1 MARTR
6 WHPPPES
13 LFNAAN
19 RVVRPLL
26 RSRLHPLVSRR
37 LMLLTYDGAKT
48 GRTYAIPLASYRGAP
63 DEVWAFGART
73 GWMSNFRNGRTVR
86 LLLRRRDLRAEA
98 TAVEDREQ
106 VARLLEELVQR
117 KGPGAVRD
125 PFVGFPR
132 DRHPTHEEALA
143 AADRVRIARFHL
155 STKPWI
161 QGRSSRSRS
170 ALGRPATTRS

>member
-1 MARTR
+1 MARAR
-6 WHPPPES
+6 WHPPES

-19 RVVRPLL
+19 RLIRPLL
-26 RSRLHPLVSRR
+26 RSRLHPLVSGR
-37 LMLLTYDGAKT
+37 LMLLTYEGAKT
-48 GRTYAIPLASYRGAP
+48 GRTFAIPVAYYRWAP

-73 GWMSNFRNGRTVR
+73 GWMSNFRSRRPVR
-86 LLLRRRDLRAEA
+86 LLLRGRAVRAEA

-143 AADRVRIARFHL
+143 AADRIRIARFHL
-155 STKPWI
+155 SAKP
-161 QGRSSRSRS
+161 
-170 ALGRPATTRS
+170 

>member
-6 WHPPPES
+6 WHPPES

-19 RVVRPLL
+19 RAVRPLL
-26 RSRLHPLVSRR
+26 RSRLHPLVSKR
-37 LMLLTYDGAKT
+37 LMLLTYEGAKS
-48 GRTYAIPLASYRGAP
+48 GRTYAIPVAYYRWGP

-73 GWMSNFRNGRTVR
+73 GWMSNFRNPRTVR
-86 LLLRRRDLRAEA
+86 LLLRGREVRAEA

-125 PFVGFPR
+125 PFAGLPR
-132 DRHPTHEEALA
+132 DRYPTHEEALA
-143 AADRVRIARFHL
+143 SADRVRIARFRL
-155 STKPWI
+155 SAKP
-161 QGRSSRSRS
+161 
-170 ALGRPATTRS
+170 

>member
-6 WHPPPES
+6 WHPPES

-26 RSRLHPLVSRR
+26 RSRLHPLVSGR
-37 LMLLTYDGAKT
+37 LMLLTYAGAKT
-48 GRTYAIPLASYRGAP
+48 GRTYAIPVAYHRWAP
-63 DEVWAFGART
+63 DELWAFGART
-73 GWMSNFRNGRTVR
+73 GWMSNFRNRRAVR
-86 LLLRRRDLRAEA
+86 LRLRGREVRAEA

-106 VARLLEELVQR
+106 VAGLLEELVR
-117 KGPGAVRD
+117 REGPGSIRD

-155 STKPWI
+155 
-161 QGRSSRSRS
+161 
-170 ALGRPATTRS
+170 PAGA

>member
-6 WHPPPES
+6 WHPPERF
-13 LFNAAN
+13 FNAAN
-19 RVVRPLL
+19 RLVRPLL

-37 LMLLTYDGAKT
+37 LMLLTYEGAKS
-48 GRTYAIPLASYRGAP
+48 GRTFAIPVAYYRPAP

-73 GWMSNFRNGRTVR
+73 GWMTNFRNRRTVR
-86 LLLRRRDLRAEA
+86 LRLRGREVRAEA

-117 KGPGAVRD
+117 KGPGAIRD

-155 STKPWI
+155 SAK
-161 QGRSSRSRS
+161 R
-170 ALGRPATTRS
+170 